1 MPYSYM
7 HVTAIGIDRKARSQK
22 HGLTPPQFAV
32 VVAMWKVK
40 ESPGFLM
47 GFKGWSIM
55 ASSEILNA
63 LDMAKPRTVSD
74 FLDWVTKKEEDLS
87 AIPKAEQFIGSTLK
101 TKFYDEI
108 YPLSVY
114 VKREYSN
121 SPGVI
126 ITPNLNSDNFDA
138 TVTFKGLP
146 SKVFI
151 EITRAK
157 NGHAESLRMEALARD
172 GCVPWGDA
180 GPIASVSGRKGAPNR
195 VVEILP
201 KVVDRTDELLA
212 EHFLLVKT
220 TVNAKA
226 GGRRYGG
233 NFILLVIVDDYD
245 HFQTD
250 SDHAKLDGFIRS
262 NLLCT
267 DLDFARLI
275 IFGISGKLHL
285 SYNLPRYNTAML

>member
-1 MPYSYM
+1 
-7 HVTAIGIDRKARSQK
+7 
-22 HGLTPPQFAV
+22 
-32 VVAMWKVK
+32 
-40 ESPGFLM
+40 
-47 GFKGWSIM
+47 M

-63 LDMAKPRTVSD
+63 LDMTKSRTIPD
-74 FLDWVTKKEEDLS
+74 FLAWVTQKEEDLS
-87 AIPKAEQFIGSTLK
+87 AIPKAEQYIGSTLK
-101 TKFYDEI
+101 AKFYDEI
-108 YPLSVY
+108 YPLSAY

-121 SPGVI
+121 SSGVI
-126 ITPNLNSDNFDA
+126 ITHNLNNDNFDA

-157 NGHAESLRMEALARD
+157 NGRDESLRMEVLARD
-172 GCVPWGDA
+172 GYVPWGDA
-180 GPIASVSGRKGAPNR
+180 GPIASVSGRKGTPNR
-195 VVEILP
+195 VIKILP

-212 EHFLLVKT
+212 EHFLLVET
-220 TVNAKA
+220 TVKAKA
-226 GGRRYGG
+226 GGRQYGRD
-233 NFILLVIVDDYD
+233 FILLVIVDDHD
-245 HFQTD
+245 HFLTD
-250 SDHAKLDGFIRS
+250 SDHAKLDSFVRN